1 MPFAHEL
8 TTIGGVPDHPLLADA
23 VAVLLPLAAL
33 CSVGIALH
41 GRLRRRFGWPV
52 LALTAVAVIAVPLAQ
67 ESGRQL
73 LAELAARGIV
83 DPLVARHVTVG
94 EQLLPY
100 ALGFGVTVVVLFV
113 AGRLADRER
122 AASRRGNGNGTS
134 NGTSNG
140 TGEPADA
147 SNAVPKTWRR
157 IAVLASALVLGT
169 AGMTTVAVVRIGTT
183 GAQSVWQQISR

>member
-41 GRLRRRFGWPV
+41 GGLRRRFGWPV
-52 LALTAVAVIAVPLAQ
+52 LVLTAVAVIAVPLAQ
-67 ESGRQL
+67 ASGRQL
-73 LAELAARGIV
+73 QADLAARGIT
-83 DPLVARHVTVG
+83 DPLVARHAMLG
-94 EQLLPY
+94 AQLLPY

-122 AASRRGNGNGTS
+122 AASRRGNGNGAG
-134 NGTSNG
+134 N
-140 TGEPADA
+140 GEPADG

-157 IAVLASALVLGT
+157 IAVLASVLVLGA

-183 GAQSVWQQISR
+183 GAQAVWQQISK